1 MKPSKN
7 KRVFVSSPVIGPPP
21 IFDKL
26 PIISYTSKL
35 AHRFCLALIY
45 SSQKWSPHT
54 FALASLQIDIPLC
67 RSYWSPR
74 WPYRPRWAEFRL
86 PVLVGPLRYS
96 ARQAVPLNLAISL
109 VTLAI
114 ALVTRSRTLSFAA
127 RIRFLPALGALIAG
141 AVITAF
147 IGPAF
152 ASRLSEERLE
162 RVILV
167 FLVCIGLALMIEG
180 LLPQTLPGFLP
191 DTLPWHIG
199 AGVIF
204 GLAIGLVSSLLG
216 VTGGELII
224 PTLVFAFGADI
235 KTAGTGSLFVSLP
248 TVIVGVLRYACRGA
262 FTDRQALTET
272 VAPMSVG
279 SLIGAAAGGM
289 LVGVIPASLLK
300 IGLGMILNVSAAR
313 IFYRKHASPGSEVT
327 SAEQKG

>member
-1 MKPSKN
+1 M
-7 KRVFVSSPVIGPPP
+7 
-21 IFDKL
+21 
-26 PIISYTSKL
+26 
-35 AHRFCLALIY
+35 
-45 SSQKWSPHT
+45 
-54 FALASLQIDIPLC
+54 
-67 RSYWSPR
+67 
-74 WPYRPRWAEFRL
+74 
-86 PVLVGPLRYS
+86 LVGLLRYS

-127 RIRFLPALGALIAG
+127 LIRFLPALGALIAG

-204 GLAIGLVSSLLG
+204 GLAIGLVSSLPG
-216 VTGGELII
+216 VAGGEL
-224 PTLVFAFGADI
+224 LSRRWS
-235 KTAGTGSLFVSLP
+235 SLSGQTSRRQGQAVSLSASQLSLWGCFGMRA
-248 TVIVGVLRYACRGA
+248 VGRL
-262 FTDRQALTET
+262 LT
-272 VAPMSVG
+272 AKP
-279 SLIGAAAGGM
+279 
-289 LVGVIPASLLK
+289 
-300 IGLGMILNVSAAR
+300 
-313 IFYRKHASPGSEVT
+313 
-327 SAEQKG
+327 